1 MSKYKLSHHQA
12 ISSALDNFSTEYLS
26 ENNIIFGGGTR
37 IALEINEYRES
48 IDIDFLCPNKASY
61 KAARSQ
67 ITNVTLG
74 KLVTKDFSYLRDIR
88 ADRYAVRTII
98 EHKATA
104 IKLEF
109 VSFDNYNLKSLLDDS
124 LFPVPFLDRSSC
136 YYTKLL
142 ANSDRWT
149 DYPYKDIL
157 DLLAMR
163 SEWGVIPD
171 DAINLAIEHYGRLI
185 VVGSLIKALE
195 DIGNNTEKYF
205 EAAHELT
212 ITPKYAKILLDEY
225 APILLAEAKKE
236 L

>member
-1 MSKYKLSHHQA
+1 MLKYKPSHHQA
-12 ISSALDNFSTEYLS
+12 ISSALDYFSSEYLS

-48 IDIDFLCPNKASY
+48 VDIDFLCPNKLSY

-74 KLVTKDFSYLRDIR
+74 KLVTKDFTYVREIR

-98 EHKATA
+98 EHKDTA

-109 VSFDNYNLKSLLDDS
+109 VSFDNYNLSWLLDNS
-124 LFPVPFLDRSSC
+124 LFPVPFLDRTSC

-149 DYPYKDIL
+149 DYPYKDIF

-163 SEWGVIPD
+163 GEWGVIPD
-171 DAINLAIEHYGRLI
+171 NAIKLAIEHYGRS
-185 VVGSLIKALE
+185 VVIGSLINALE
-195 DIGNNTEKYF
+195 DIRKDTAKYF
-205 EAAHELT
+205 KAAHDLT
-212 ITPKYAKILLDEY
+212 ISPKYAKKLLNKY
-225 APILLAEAKKE
+225 VPILLVEAKK
-236 L
+236 